1 MSQCNILWRQ
11 MFLALASLG
20 VVPFAVTA
28 SASPV
33 SAGYRE
39 TVGIA
44 VAAGVQTA
52 LTERVALSADGRFIK
67 AGDGTLTLPVSAVD
81 SSVSPTVHVLGGTL
95 ALTATSLPTADA
107 STPSEVIARKA
118 AFWVDAANG
127 QGLVATNGESSSAYA
142 ARWCDRRETNLS
154 APTMWYAE
162 PWWTNSTS
170 SALWGVPPSVQTV
183 DGRRTVFFGGKNSSQ
198 CMLFCKDGKT
208 AKLSGVRDV
217 FLVIG
222 VTNCLGLVLG
232 HYGDPGSPFFN
243 TEVET
248 WPVKRFH
255 YPRNDVGVDSYV
267 ARFYLDGMRFDP
279 FTVGPK
285 RGFQLYERHHVED
298 IRADTG
304 AMAFFTGY
312 SDKKSCEGGDYLCE
326 AVIFT
331 NRLTEV
337 ERLDVRRY
345 LMAKWGLPHVQR
357 TETPMQRNY
366 ATFATSSNATVE
378 VTVDGADA
386 MDDIRL
392 SGEGTL
398 VKKGSGTLT
407 LGPSD
412 AVPFSGTLNLE
423 DGAVATRGGRIPSV
437 RLASG
442 TRLTSREVNTSSA
455 APDTSEGQSAAATTV
470 TMHGDAGDGTVVKDG
485 AGPARVR
492 SIASD
497 VKRLKVTE
505 GQLVLDSGNA
515 AHTFSPASAVSATIP
530 NHDFEQRPANLY
542 RGDAPYAQSYRLDA
556 ASGWTALNGA
566 SDAVVLTSVPSSSGD
581 KWGTW
586 CSHPCPQGTNVLYLI
601 SNAGAYTTVTFPA
614 DGYYQGSVL
623 ASVRWRD
630 DEPKY
635 SPVDVFLGTDLSS
648 TNVIGTVVGAMKNV
662 GAQDFRR
669 YYFRTPYVEAGKA
682 YVFGVKSREKVDA
695 GIALDDF
702 RLDLIPDGESQ
713 QAAYKIPNGDFEQIG
728 PIAHMWRLTNGCTVA
743 GWTFC
748 DWLVKSVPAVAVALP
763 STICGSGRLF
773 SAADV
778 VWNSVQMALASN
790 SWIETTFTPP
800 AGTYW
805 LRGRMADWPANWEGT
820 TLAAVGATIRATV
833 TRSGTTIEL
842 GSQVASSHMLSGCVW
857 PNAFT
862 VDGAMPVTLRIEQ
875 AGNNS
880 VALVDDFELVAAMTD
895 ELLADTSTEDK
906 TKWNPLN
913 PAAPKLV
920 PDGAQSGYLRD
931 YDGIVT
937 VNSVQEPFVKYWGH
951 NRFVGDRYIFLAQNG
966 GMQQAVTIPQ
976 SGIYRLT
983 YHERSRV
990 TPSNGGNPV
999 RAWIRSEDGS
1009 YTNFISKSTRYICTN
1024 FVEHSF
1030 MFNMPSAGRYVL
1042 AFQGTGYNWMTNPKE
1057 DLEALVDGVSLKHV
1071 AQTPTDVPDVPAR
1084 MRISVS
1090 EGAMLALDFP
1100 GTIHTGTVTLGG
1112 RRVVGRI
1119 DSSTHPDFICGMGA
1133 IEARPEGAVIVIR

>member
-1 MSQCNILWRQ
+1 MLQCNILRRQ
-11 MFLALASLG
+11 MFLSLASFG

-28 SASPV
+28 FAASV
-33 SAGYRE
+33 SVGYRE
-39 TVGIA
+39 TVGLS
-44 VAAGVQTA
+44 VAAGAQTA

-67 AGDGTLTLPVSAVD
+67 AGDGTLTLPVGAVD

-95 ALTATSLPTADA
+95 ALTTAA
-107 STPSEVIARKA
+107 TPSVDAATPPEVIARKA
-118 AFWVDAANG
+118 AFWVDAADG
-127 QGLVATNGESSSAYA
+127 HGLVATNGESGAAYA
-142 ARWCDRRETNLS
+142 ARWCDRRETNPS

-170 SALWGVPPSVQTV
+170 SVLWGVPPAVKTV
-183 DGRRTVFFGGKNSSQ
+183 DGRRAVFFGGKSSSQ
-198 CMLFCKDGKT
+198 CMLFCKNGKT
-208 AKLSGVRDV
+208 AKLSDVRDV

-232 HYGDPGSPFFN
+232 HYGDDGSPFFN
-243 TEVET
+243 TAVED

-255 YPRNDVGVDSYV
+255 FPRNDVGIDSYV

-285 RGFQLYERHHVED
+285 RGFQLYERHYVED

-312 SDKKSCEGGDYLCE
+312 SDKKSCEGGDYLSE

-337 ERLDVRRY
+337 ERLDVQQY
-345 LMAKWGLPHVQR
+345 LMAKWSLPHVLR
-357 TETPMQRNY
+357 PETPMQRNY
-366 ATFATSSNATVE
+366 ATFAMSSNATVE
-378 VTVDGADA
+378 VTVDGADTL
-386 MDDIRL
+386 DDIRF

-412 AVPFSGTLNLE
+412 AVPFSGTLSIE
-423 DGAVATRGGRIPSV
+423 DGTVATRGGRIPSV

-442 TRLTSREVNTSSA
+442 DRLNSREVNTSSA
-455 APDTSEGQSAAATTV
+455 ALDTPEGQAVAATTV
-470 TMHGDAGDGTVVKDG
+470 TVHGDAGDGTVVKDG

-492 SIASD
+492 SIAPD

-505 GQLVLDSGNA
+505 GQLVLDAGNMA
-515 AHTFSPASAVSATIP
+515 QTFSPANAVSATIP
-530 NHDFEQRPANLY
+530 NHDFEQCPASLF
-542 RGDAPYAQSYRLDA
+542 RTDKPYAQFYKLDA
-556 ASGWTALNGA
+556 ASGWTTLNGTH
-566 SDAVVLTSVPSSSGD
+566 DALVLSAVPSSHGD
-581 KWGTW
+581 LWGTW
-586 CSHPCPQGTNVLYLI
+586 CSHPCPQGTNMLYLI
-601 SNAGAYTTVTFPA
+601 DNAGAYTTVTFPA
-614 DGYYQGSVL
+614 NGYYQGSVL
-623 ASVRWRD
+623 ASIRWRGD
-630 DEPKY
+630 VPKY
-635 SPVDVFLGTDLSS
+635 SPVDVFLGADFSS
-648 TNVIGTVVGAMKNV
+648 TNVIGTVVGAMKNNA
-662 GAQDFRR
+662 AQDFRR

-682 YVFGVKSREKVDA
+682 YVFGVKNRDKVDS

-702 RLDLIPDGESQ
+702 RLDLIPDGESR
-713 QAAYKIPNGDFEQIG
+713 QAAYRIPNGDFEQIS
-728 PIAHMWRLTNGCTVA
+728 PISHACSLTNGCSVA
-743 GWTFC
+743 EWTFC

-778 VWNSVQMALASN
+778 MWNSVQITLASN
-790 SWIETTFTPP
+790 SWVETTFTPP

-820 TLAAVGATIRATV
+820 TFGTVGATVRATV
-833 TRSGTTIEL
+833 TLNGASVEL
-842 GSQVASSHMLSGCVW
+842 GSQGASSHMLTGYVW

-875 AGNNS
+875 TGKNS
-880 VALVDDFELVAAMTD
+880 IALVDDFELVSAMTD
-895 ELLADTSTEDK
+895 ELLSDTAVEDQ
-906 TKWNPLN
+906 TKWVALD

-920 PDGAQSGYLRD
+920 PDGAQSGYLRN
-931 YDGIVT
+931 YDGALGT
-937 VNSVQEPFVKYWGH
+937 EPFGKYWGY
-951 NRFVGDRYIFLAQNG
+951 NRFAGDRYIFLAQNG
-966 GMQQAVTIPQ
+966 GVQQSVTIPQ

-990 TPSNGGNPV
+990 TPHNGGNPV

-1024 FVEHSF
+1024 FVERTF
-1030 MFNMPSAGRYVL
+1030 MFNLPSAGRYVL
-1042 AFQGTGYNWMTNPKE
+1042 AFQGTGCNWATNPKE
-1057 DLEALVDGVSLKHV
+1057 DLEALIDGVSLKYIAETPVV
-1071 AQTPTDVPDVPAR
+1071 APDVPAR
-1084 MRISVS
+1084 MRISVA

-1112 RRVVGRI
+1112 KRVVGRI
-1119 DSSTHPDFICGMGA
+1119 DSTTHPDFICGMGS